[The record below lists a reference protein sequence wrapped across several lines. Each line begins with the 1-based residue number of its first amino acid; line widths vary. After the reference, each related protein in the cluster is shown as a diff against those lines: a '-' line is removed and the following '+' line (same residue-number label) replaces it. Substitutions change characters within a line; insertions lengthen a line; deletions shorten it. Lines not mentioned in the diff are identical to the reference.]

1 MTRVIIKLSTDDAAG
16 LFRRGRIFL
25 DEWGVDVFLV
35 SRFSSRPLMR
45 NSRMTNFF
53 ITAATYYLLGL
64 LFLFLF
70 PFSLFSFLFSLSLS
84 LSLSLVLYSSIHSI
98 NNNGNVESA
107 RNWIIAWLSWIIQL
121 ATCQIDWNEF
131 PVEGSCA
138 RSPPEGAAG

>member
-70 PFSLFSFLFSLSLS
+70 PFSLFSFLFLSFSLSLS
-84 LSLSLVLYSSIHSI
+84 LSLS
-98 NNNGNVESA
+98 
-107 RNWIIAWLSWIIQL
+107 R
-121 ATCQIDWNEF
+121 
-131 PVEGSCA
+131 PVQFNSFD
-138 RSPPEGAAG
+138 